1 MGQECDLSKTAA
13 PELLV
18 LGFKAF
24 DLHEL
29 LLHFVAERLG
39 HYQREGLAVRLRD
52 ITFTPEEKLEAHVF
66 SVACGSTLLGR
77 VPGARRKVVFVA
89 TEHPMF
95 WIHARAGTTNLERLR
110 GTRIATYPPAS
121 PPWLMHRAILG
132 RHGLNPDQDVQL
144 EAARDDVARL
154 GLLRSGNVEAAVLSS
169 AVPPAKAQSLGL
181 ATVAFFGDE
190 IRIPT
195 TGLAVSEEI
204 IREQPAL
211 VRRLVAALRSSLR
224 SVHESPGDVLPAL
237 ELLLDGGKEIAEKT
251 YEIVRACFTKSGR
264 ASADARKTAIELVN
278 GQNPP
283 ARIKEEDVYDD
294 SFLTR

>member
-1 MGQECDLSKTAA
+1 MSKTAA

-29 LLHFVAERLG
+29 LLHFVAERQG

-52 ITFTPEEKLEAHVF
+52 ITFTPEEKLESHVF

-77 VPGARRKVVFVA
+77 MAGARRKVVLVA

-95 WIHARAGTTNLERLR
+95 WIYARAGITKLEHLR
-110 GTRIATYPPAS
+110 GTRTATYPPAS
-121 PPWLMHRAILG
+121 PPWLLHRAILS
-132 RHGLNPDQDVQL
+132 RRGLNPDRDVQL
-144 EAARDDVARL
+144 EAARDDAARL

-181 ATVAFFGDE
+181 ARVAFFGSE

-211 VRRLVAALRSSLR
+211 VRRMVAALRSSLR
-224 SVHESPGDVLPAL
+224 SVHESPGEVLPAL
-237 ELLLDGGKEIAEKT
+237 ELLLDGGREIAEKT
-251 YEIVRACFTKSGR
+251 YEAVRACFTENGR
-264 ASADARKTAIELVN
+264 ASAEARKAAIELVN

-294 SFLTR
+294 SFLMP